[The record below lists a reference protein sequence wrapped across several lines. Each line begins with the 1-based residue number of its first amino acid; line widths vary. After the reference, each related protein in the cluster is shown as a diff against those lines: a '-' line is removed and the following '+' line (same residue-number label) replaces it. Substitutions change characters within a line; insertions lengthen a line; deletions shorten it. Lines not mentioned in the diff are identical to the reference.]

1 MELDDLTP
9 QLALK
14 DRTVLVTGA
23 SSGLGAHFAEA
34 VAGAGAKVILA
45 ARRLALLDDVKDRIE
60 AAGGVAISIVMDTT
74 DEKSV
79 IAGYAQ
85 AESAFGT
92 IHSVVAN
99 AGTSVSGPSLEQSV
113 DAWDQVMAVN
123 VKGAFLT
130 AREGARRMIAAGSR
144 ETGFGRIVLIAS
156 ITANYVS
163 PGLAAYSASK
173 AAVVQMGRVMAREWV
188 RNGINVNML
197 CPGYVQTDLNS
208 EWFASE
214 PGLRQIQGFPRRR
227 LMDAKDLDG
236 TLIHL
241 LADGSRA
248 ITGTSFTIDDAQS
261 L

>member
-1 MELDDLTP
+1 MTP